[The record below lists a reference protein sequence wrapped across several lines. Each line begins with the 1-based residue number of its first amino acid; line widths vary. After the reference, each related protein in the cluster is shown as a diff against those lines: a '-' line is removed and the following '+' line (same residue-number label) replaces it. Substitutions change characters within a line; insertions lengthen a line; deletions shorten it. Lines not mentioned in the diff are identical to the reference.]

1 MVTRRGSD
9 GRDNVDDVELR
20 ARGLW
25 ALWLVAA
32 ALIALAVLPA
42 YMGNRVV
49 DAQNHINDVLQPA
62 SNLGSRLSLLNS
74 RQMARFEGFVLSGDP
89 SFRRSYVG
97 AISESDTVFARLR
110 GLSADLSLGVDPDN
124 PQTPGVRE
132 RLAQVSAATT
142 RWHVDNQAVLL
153 QDDPALRI
161 AALERSRADYAEIQ
175 RRTELL
181 EAAIQREMLAG
192 RSRMEAARTLQGRLS
207 VALAALALGATL
219 LVGRVGRRLKGLTR
233 EAQGRR
239 RDAVRARRDIDA
251 LLEATGDGVLGID
264 LEGHCLSLNRAGVDL
279 LGYPER
285 DIVGKDFHDTLHHSR
300 PDESPRER
308 SASRVLAGL
317 TAGEAKDSHGVDVL
331 WRRDGSALPVKWAQ
345 RPLID
350 GTELRGSVLTFTDM
364 TEVQKKERALRE
376 AIRQR
381 EDVVS
386 VVSHDLRNPL
396 GVVFGAT
403 DILLE
408 LPLDDEG
415 RKRQAEIIGRAAH
428 RMSRLIEDLL
438 DVSRIQ
444 DGLLVVRRA
453 LEHVPDVLV
462 EAMDLFHEQAEA
474 KGVRL
479 VLDVP
484 DTGPHARLDRDR
496 LLQALANLLDNAVRL
511 TPEGGV
517 VTLFAEGLEGRVAIR
532 VSDTGP
538 GIPLEAIDHVFDR
551 YWQKE
556 DSARGSVGLGLTIV
570 KGVVDAHGGEV
581 QVASEVGKGTTFTLL
596 FPSTARE
603 GVKEAQP

>member
-1 MVTRRGSD
+1 MVKRRGSD
-9 GRDNVDDVELR
+9 GRDDVEVR

-62 SNLGSRLSLLNS
+62 SNLGSQLSLLNS

-97 AISESDTVFARLR
+97 AIAESDTVFARLR
-110 GLSADLSLGVDPDN
+110 DLSADLSLEVDPSN

-142 RWHVDNQAVLL
+142 RWHLDNQAVLL
-153 QDDPALRI
+153 EDDPALRI

-181 EAAIQREMLAG
+181 DAAIQREMLAG
-192 RSRMEAARTLQGRLS
+192 RSRMDAARTLQGRLS

-233 EAQGRR
+233 EAQERR

-251 LLEATGDGVLGID
+251 LLEATGDGVLSID

-279 LGYPER
+279 LGYSER
-285 DIVGKDFHDTLHHSR
+285 DIVGTDFHDTLHHSR
-300 PDESPRER
+300 PDGSSRER
-308 SASRVLAGL
+308 SASRVLVGL
-317 TAGEAKDSHGVDVL
+317 SVGEANDSHGVDVL
-331 WRRDGSALPVKWAQ
+331 WRRDGSPLPVKWAQ

-415 RKRQAEIIGRAAH
+415 RKRQAEIIGRAAR

-462 EAMDLFHEQAEA
+462 EAMDLFQEQAEG

-496 LLQALANLLDNAVRL
+496 LLQALANLLDNALRL

-517 VTLFAEGLEGRVAIR
+517 VTLSAEGLEGRVAIR

-538 GIPLEAIDHVFDR
+538 GIPPEAIDHVFDR

-556 DSARGSVGLGLTIV
+556 ETARGSVGLGLTIV
-570 KGVVDAHGGEV
+570 KGVMDAHGGEV
-581 QVASEVGKGTTFTLL
+581 RVTSEVGRGTTFTLL

-603 GVKEAQP
+603 GVKEAQA

>member
-1 MVTRRGSD
+1 MVMRRSSAD
-9 GRDNVDDVELR
+9 RDEVEAR

-32 ALIALAVLPA
+32 ALVALAVLPA

-89 SFRRSYVG
+89 SFRRSYIG
-97 AISESDTVFARLR
+97 AMAESDSVFARLR
-110 GLSADLSLGVDPDN
+110 DLSADLGLDVDPLS

-132 RLAQVSAATT
+132 QLARVSAATT
-142 RWHVDNQAVLL
+142 RWHLDNQQILL
-153 QDDPALRI
+153 SEEPEDRV
-161 AALERSRADYAEIQ
+161 AALQRSRANYADIQ
-175 RRTELL
+175 RGTDLL
-181 EAAIQREMLAG
+181 DAAIQREMLAG
-192 RSRMEAARTLQGRLS
+192 RRRMDDARTLQSRLS

-219 LVGRVGRRLKGLTR
+219 LVGRVGLRLKGLTR

-264 LEGHCLSLNRAGVDL
+264 LDGRCLSLNRAGVDL

-300 PDESPRER
+300 PDGSPRER
-308 SASRVLAGL
+308 ATSRVLAGL
-317 TAGEAKDSHGVDVL
+317 SAGEANDSDGVDVL

-364 TEVQKKERALRE
+364 TEVQRKERALRE

-438 DVSRIQ
+438 DVARIQ

-462 EAMDLFHEQAEA
+462 EAVDLFREQARA
-474 KGVRL
+474 KGIRL
-479 VLDVP
+479 VLDLP
-484 DTGPHARLDRDR
+484 ETGPHARLDRDR

-511 TPEGGV
+511 TPEGGM
-517 VTLFAEGLEGRVAIR
+517 VTLSARGIEGRVAIR

-538 GIPLEAIDHVFDR
+538 GIPPEALEHVFDR

-581 QVASEVGKGTTFTLL
+581 QVTSEVGKGTTFTML
-596 FPSTARE
+596 FPATARE
-603 GVKEAQP
+603 GVKEALG

>member
-9 GRDNVDDVELR
+9 GRDDVDDVELR

-110 GLSADLSLGVDPDN
+110 DLSADLSLEVDPDN

-192 RSRMEAARTLQGRLS
+192 RSRMQAARTLQGRLS

-219 LVGRVGRRLKGLTR
+219 LVGRVGLRLKGLTR

-300 PDESPRER
+300 PDGSPRER

-438 DVSRIQ
+438 DVARIQ

-453 LEHVPDVLV
+453 LEHVPDVLL

-517 VTLFAEGLEGRVAIR
+517 VTLSAEGLEGRVAIR